1 MDTIKLK
8 FLFLSFLFLQIPL
21 TAQTPGDSL
30 STRGHS
36 NNNKFKQLKDEL
48 ATPNSYR
55 TASGAPG
62 RDYYQQKVDYVM
74 DIELDD
80 ENQKIYGKEEIT

>member
-1 MDTIKLK
+1 MKA
-8 FLFLSFLFLQIPL
+8 QII
-21 TAQTPGDSL
+21 TDSKTSL
-30 STRGHS
+30 GHI

-48 ATPNSYR
+48 ATPNSFR

-74 DIELDD
+74 KVILR
-80 ENQKIYGKEEIT
+80 